1 MWKAA
6 QLIVFALV
14 LGLGQSAIDDVFR
27 QVYDDT
33 TSVASG
39 LSGSDQDSGRSDKV
53 VEAHLQSDWCR
64 YRMEGS
70 NRTLVKL
77 HYDMVIDKRTY
88 KDAFRK
94 DFTDDVDSCETHSV
108 DGQAANRRKRIASES
123 DESRWPLEIPY
134 QIEEGF
140 DASGIRTIKKAMED
154 WSRYTCLHFV
164 ERTDQYDHIIF
175 SPNEVCESYVGR
187 IIGPQNI
194 FLNLQNCM
202 TLPIVLHE
210 IGHAIGLYH
219 EHTRADRDDNVTVNY
234 KRINPKN
241 HFQFDK
247 LIAEYLDFNKP
258 YDYHSIMHYGKN
270 FFADPRNATSLEPKD
285 EDYLN
290 IIGEA
295 KHLSFHDVQ
304 IVSAMYKCEE
314 RCANKVCPQGGF
326 VGKNCECFCQGS
338 PEDPVQQCIKPRM
351 FCKPPPID
359 LDTYFVYPIGK
370 KVVLMGLS
378 GTQYPDGT
386 VLIVENHRCSKQG
399 TGNYTCQDGKWVDN
413 INCKPDRCVYDTIRY
428 EFEPNITA
436 HGLGPIAEYVNTGTH
451 VHVECRAPKRTQGYD
466 SECRDSIWVPE
477 LPNCDADRCV
487 YDRTRYV
494 FKPNITSDGVSGTT
508 EYVNSGTF
516 VHVECIA
523 LKGIPGYDSKCTDS
537 LWVPTLPNCDAA
549 VDCKIENFDVRN
561 VEVLLNGT
569 VQSDGDVVPDG
580 SSVQARCKG
589 SNEQNSPINES
600 QSDLVCHKGHLK
612 GQIPRQCPAALYAC
626 PIVQFANTSGPFH
639 YGYDVKCFDKY
650 EMQPNLQA
658 RFQCDWKGDWKP
670 FVPRCIPRSCQVIY
684 GNAKVKVQLM
694 DGSNISP
701 NSRISSGQNIS
712 MSCTQKG
719 NVPDQ
724 LTLTCDHGVY
734 NETGETTLPVCKLV
748 KCMPPPLSGA
758 VMYSPMNNS
767 YVFKDTVEIRRCQGK
782 LWFQGD
788 QRLTCTADGTWNGT
802 ATCTPYCQHGAEKWD
817 ERQNS
822 DLIKHTIRNITVES
836 YQECLTFCKN
846 YDRVLCRAFA
856 YGFDQGKR
864 RCRITYANPS
874 SPNAKDML
882 GARQLWSVWS
892 RKCD

>member
-1 MWKAA
+1 
-6 QLIVFALV
+6 
-14 LGLGQSAIDDVFR
+14 
-27 QVYDDT
+27 
-33 TSVASG
+33 
-39 LSGSDQDSGRSDKV
+39 
-53 VEAHLQSDWCR
+53 
-64 YRMEGS
+64 
-70 NRTLVKL
+70 
-77 HYDMVIDKRTY
+77 
-88 KDAFRK
+88 
-94 DFTDDVDSCETHSV
+94 
-108 DGQAANRRKRIASES
+108 
-123 DESRWPLEIPY
+123 
-134 QIEEGF
+134 
-140 DASGIRTIKKAMED
+140 
-154 WSRYTCLHFV
+154 
-164 ERTDQYDHIIF
+164 
-175 SPNEVCESYVGR
+175 
-187 IIGPQNI
+187 
-194 FLNLQNCM
+194 
-202 TLPIVLHE
+202 
-210 IGHAIGLYH
+210 
-219 EHTRADRDDNVTVNY
+219 
-234 KRINPKN
+234 
-241 HFQFDK
+241 
-247 LIAEYLDFNKP
+247 
-258 YDYHSIMHYGKN
+258 MHYGKN
-270 FFADPRNATSLEPKD
+270 FFANSRNAISLEPTN
-285 EDYLN
+285 EYYLN

-295 KHLSFHDVQ
+295 KLLSFHDVQ
-304 IVSAMYKCEE
+304 IVSAMYKCKE
-314 RCANKVCPQGGF
+314 KCPHVECPKGAF
-326 VGKNCECFCQGS
+326 VGKNCECLCKG
-338 PEDPVQQCIKPRM
+338 PPKDPVQRCNHPKNMALVP
-351 FCKPPPID
+351 CKPPPID
-359 LDTYFVYPIGK
+359 MDTYFVKSIGK
-370 KVVLMGLS
+370 VSLDDLS
-378 GTQYPDGT
+378 RTQYPDGT
-386 VLIVENHRCSKQG
+386 VLMVENPLCSNQG
-399 TGNYTCQDGKWVDN
+399 TGNYTCQDGEWVVN
-413 INCKPDRCVYDTIRY
+413 INCKPDRCVYDSIRY

-436 HGLGPIAEYVNTGTH
+436 HGLGPTAEYVNTGTH

-477 LPNCDADRCV
+477 LPSCDADRCV

-523 LKGIPGYDSKCTDS
+523 PKGIPGYDSKCTDS

-612 GQIPRQCPAALYAC
+612 GQIPRQCPAALFAC

-639 YGYDVKCFDKY
+639 YGYDVKCFNKY

-670 FVPRCIPRSCQVIY
+670 FVPRCIPKSCQVIY
-684 GNAKVKVQLM
+684 GNANVKVQLM
-694 DGSNISP
+694 DGSHISP

-758 VMYSPMNNS
+758 VMYRPMNNS
-767 YVFKDTVEIRRCQGK
+767 YVFKDTVGIQRCQGK

-802 ATCTPYCQHGAEKWD
+802 ATCTPYCQHGAEKWE